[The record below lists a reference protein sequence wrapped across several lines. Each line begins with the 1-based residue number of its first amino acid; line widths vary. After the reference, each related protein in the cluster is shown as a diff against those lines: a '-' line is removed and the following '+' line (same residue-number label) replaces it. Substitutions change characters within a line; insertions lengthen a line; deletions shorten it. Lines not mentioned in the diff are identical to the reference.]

1 MNISRVFFLFGLTCF
16 FTGCESISERMAERF
31 DTTPPQTRMIASD
44 QKTVYYAAQKALKRM
59 DFVLTRSA
67 AAQGLVN
74 AQSSIRDTAVFG
86 AGRQFTFEIKVR
98 GADPVSTNVD
108 VRLTELH
115 EGDFKA
121 GATGKTLRAHGL
133 YDSFFEQLEQAVR
146 EAGAAAKTGS

>member
-1 MNISRVFFLFGLTCF
+1 MNISRVFLLLVLSCVV
-16 FTGCESISERMAERF
+16 TGCESISQRMAERF
-31 DTTPPQTRMIASD
+31 DTTPPQTRTIASD
-44 QKTVYYAAQKALKRM
+44 QKSVYYATQKALKRM

-67 AAQGLVN
+67 AAQGIVN

-86 AGRQFTFEIKVR
+86 AGRQFTFEIKVH
-98 GADPVSTNVD
+98 GADPARTNVE

-146 EAGAAAKTGS
+146 EASAAGKPAA